1 MNMKRNSI
9 LSVLASVFAL
19 ASVSFVITSCGE
31 DDDLGAAPIVSVSP
45 SALQD
50 IPGATVS
57 FDATVTAPNGG
68 QALVFSGVTLAS
80 VPLNGQASQTVTV
93 NYTIPANAVVG
104 STILIVVTAVDNSSL
119 NSLPAT
125 VSVTVG
131 DPKPVVTIQGNI
143 SAANNNWVATNRYLL
158 RGKVIVPDG
167 VTLAIAPGTI
177 IFGEKETEGTLVV
190 NRGGK
195 INAAGTAANPI
206 VFTSNAPKGF
216 RNRGDWGGVV
226 LLGRDYNSNGANA
239 LIEGLAGGAGSQDG
253 LYGPGEGDAIG
264 NEDSGVL
271 QYVRIEFAGIDLSQ
285 DNELN
290 SLTMGSVGS
299 ATDIDHIVVS
309 FANDDAYE
317 WFGGSNDHK
326 YLIAYSTLDDDFDS
340 DRGYIGRVQYG
351 AIIREATIADVSGSR
366 AWESSSN
373 SNATPPTVGGVSR
386 HSKPVFANITV
397 WGPLMF
403 RSAAQID
410 GFYRAAVEVNTS
422 NQLELYNSIITGF
435 PTSAN
440 FATAGATVINNVFAA
455 NGGGQTATGA
465 NIPASFASDN
475 TFEGDV
481 TTIFGPFPSGSTYNF
496 NNLPVNQVATSPY
509 ITGAPAIPAGSNA
522 DGFFTAEAFYGAWG
536 TTPGAGWN
544 FGAGW
549 INLDPN
555 NAEY

>member
-1 MNMKRNSI
+1 MKRNSI
-9 LSVLASVFAL
+9 LSILASVFVLAAL
-19 ASVSFVITSCGE
+19 SFATTSCS
-31 DDDLGAAPIVSVSP
+31 DDELGAAPTVSVTP
-45 SALQD
+45 STIQD

-57 FDATVTAPNGG
+57 FEAAVTAPNGG
-68 QALVFSGVTLAS
+68 QLLVFSGASIANVT
-80 VPLNGQASQTVTV
+80 LNGQSTQTVTV
-93 NYTIPANAVVG
+93 NYTIPANAVIG
-104 STILIVVTAVDNSSL
+104 STILVVVTAVDNSSL

-125 VSVTVG
+125 VTITVG
-131 DPKPVVTIQGNI
+131 DPKPVVVVQGNI

-158 RGKVIVPDG
+158 RGKVVVPNG
-167 VTLAIAPGTI
+167 VTLTIAPGTI
-177 IFGEKETEGTLVV
+177 IFGEKETEGTLIV

-195 INAAGTAANPI
+195 LNAVGTAANPI

-226 LLGRDYNSNGANA
+226 ILGRDYNSNGANA

-253 LYGPGEGDAIG
+253 LYGPGDGAAIP
-264 NEDSGVL
+264 NDDSGKL
-271 QYVRIEFAGIDLSQ
+271 KYARIEFAGIDLSQ

-299 ATDIDHIVVS
+299 TTEIDHIVVS

-366 AWESSSN
+366 AFESSSN
-373 SNATPPTVGGVSR
+373 STNPAPTVGGVSR
-386 HSKPVFANITV
+386 HSKPIFANITV
-397 WGPLMF
+397 WGPLLF
-403 RSAAQID
+403 RAAAQID
-410 GFYRAAVEVNTS
+410 GFYRAAVEVNS
-422 NQLELYNSIITGF
+422 FNQFELYNSIITGF

-440 FATAGATVINNVFAA
+440 FATAGSTVINNIFAA

-465 NIPASFASDN
+465 NVPANFASGN
-475 TFEGDV
+475 TFEANV
-481 TTIFGPFPSGSTYNF
+481 TNIFGAFPSGSVYSFT
-496 NNLPVNQVATSPY
+496 NLPINQAAASPY
-509 ITGAPAIPAGSNA
+509 ITGAPAIPAGSNV
-522 DGFFTAEAFYGAWG
+522 GNFFTNEAFYGAWG
-536 TTPGAGWN
+536 TAPGAGWN

-549 INLDPN
+549 INLNPN
-555 NAEY
+555 NEDY